1 MEETKSVDKI
11 YLTDEE
17 IEAEDLLI
25 GLINVVEEDLDSIVK
40 NNEWVK
46 IENKKLYFVQS
57 KNILITDS
65 TRAVCPYDR
74 YDYEMDGIGEGTYMN
89 YSEAYDLFYTHKS
102 SNPLIESDC
111 VKNAN
116 GDRKDYIF
124 SFYNKSETRH
134 LRIKD
139 GNYWDWY
146 VSRNCSIKIPVKRG
160 LSKRRLLTFIR
171 YGLVPSKSSLK
182 KIYKMLADMYDKKI
196 ITASDD
202 KILYKYNDVKES
214 EFYQSLKGLYINSY
228 DTKKLKSELL
238 NVDKK
243 RCDRDTYEETI
254 LTDDGAGHW
263 DLWEKSS
270 QEGTEIALTEK
281 LIARNP
287 LADVLDD
294 GIIGIDF
301 GTRSTVV
308 GYQNG
313 RDVTHLLRIGKNK
326 LGEEAK
332 KEDYENPTVIEF
344 DDIESF
350 MQAYSAKAGRPDT
363 SWDDIKVSHTA
374 NYNFKN
380 TTEKKDSDNFYSY
393 FYNLKQWC
401 GNTTK
406 ETAETIKSLNTK
418 TEKKLYKYVDL
429 KEDDFDPIEIYAYY
443 LGLYINNMTNKIY
456 LRYIMSF
463 PVTYEKQVREKILE
477 SFTKGL
483 KKSLPE
489 TVLNDEATMKKF
501 EVKAGAGEPASYAVC
516 ALKEFN
522 CAPGDDS
529 SILYGIFDFGGGTT
543 DFDYGTWRYANEDD
557 FDEEDYD
564 YVIEHFGAAGSK
576 YLGGENL
583 LELLAYE
590 VFKANKKVLL
600 ENRITFTKPVQCDV
614 FDGHDELIK
623 DTQIAKRNTK
633 QLAEALRPF
642 MEESIYLV
650 GDETKEL
657 DEKAKA
663 DLEYYIDETKKTF
676 GVESEEY
683 KKNVVKIC
691 EEFGISPDK
700 YLKNNSSDNEKFP
713 VYEIESSFEALN
725 SGLLKVNLFDVTG
738 EFKEIELK
746 LESPNDNI
754 HVDLLGILSKQI
766 EEGINNF
773 CHGFLQA
780 ISSEKFKAK
789 NIKISNIYIFIAGNA
804 GKSPIVEN
812 VFNQY
817 INEYFPDICKI
828 CNVDFKRNLFLM
840 PPLGTEDADKLQKQ
854 AGKEIDVNSLTRPT
868 GKTGVV
874 YGLIDS
880 REDGKILVLSDNDV
894 EDEIPF
900 KYFVGISKR
909 EMFKVIMKMGSE
921 YGKWIKFKNAKV
933 DKFEIYYTS
942 LPVALNGGLS
952 ISDSSIIRKNLRI
965 EQTFSDKDVAIY
977 IRAVKPYAIEY
988 AVAKESEIENEK
1000 YLLNPIEVNLK

>member
-1 MEETKSVDKI
+1 
-11 YLTDEE
+11 
-17 IEAEDLLI
+17 
-25 GLINVVEEDLDSIVK
+25 
-40 NNEWVK
+40 
-46 IENKKLYFVQS
+46 
-57 KNILITDS
+57 
-65 TRAVCPYDR
+65 
-74 YDYEMDGIGEGTYMN
+74 
-89 YSEAYDLFYTHKS
+89 EAYDLFYTYKS
-102 SNPLIESDC
+102 SNPLISGNYVE
-111 VKNAN
+111 NADGNEVN
-116 GDRKDYIF
+116 GVAYKDGSYERYW
-124 SFYNKSETRH
+124 SLSGGTFYN
-134 LRIKD
+134 D
-139 GNYWDWY
+139 NWCNGN
-146 VSRNCSIKIPVKRG
+146 SIKIPVKRG
-160 LSKRRLLTFIR
+160 LSKRRLLTFIQ
-171 YGLVPSKSSLK
+171 YGLVPSKSSFKDL
-182 KIYKMLADMYDKKI
+182 YKMLADMYDKKI

-657 DEKAKA
+657 DGELKAK
-663 DLEYYIDETKKTF
+663 LEYSINEAKKEY
-676 GVESEEY
+676 GVESKEY
-683 KKNVVKIC
+683 IGYVKELC
-691 EEFGISPDK
+691 EGLGISPDK

-780 ISSEKFKAK
+780 ISSEKLKAK

>member
-1 MEETKSVDKI
+1 MEETRSIKKI
-11 YLTDEE
+11 YLSD
-17 IEAEDLLI
+17 ADLDAKDLLI
-25 GLINVVEEDLDSIVK
+25 NIINKVESDLTKITNQ
-40 NNEWVK
+40 NNWVK
-46 IENKKLYFVQS
+46 ILNKKLYYANNW
-57 KNILITDS
+57 NILIAD
-65 TRAVCPYDR
+65 TRRFNCSYNG
-74 YDYEMDGIGEGTYMN
+74 YSYEMDGIGQGTCMSYYIAKN
-89 YSEAYDLFYTHKS
+89 LFYDYKS
-102 SNPLIESDC
+102 NNPFLEGNS

-116 GDRKDYIF
+116 GDLKEFVACSNTNGNQDCIEI
-124 SFYNKSETRH
+124 SNCQ
-134 LRIKD
+134 LRGWSWNDSDTIKIPIKD
-139 GNYWDWY
+139 GL
-146 VSRNCSIKIPVKRG
+146 CT
-160 LSKRRLLTFIR
+160 RRIITFIE
-171 YGLVPSKSSLK
+171 YDLVPSKS
-182 KIYKMLADMYDKKI
+182 KIKEFYEILSKLYSDNV
-196 ITASDD
+196 ITISGD
-202 KILYKYNDVKES
+202 KIRYKYSDIKNC
-214 EFYQSLKGLYINSY
+214 EFYFELKEEY
-228 DTKKLKSELL
+228 LKAFDCNELKAELL
-238 NVDKK
+238 NVDKNK
-243 RCDRDTYEETI
+243 CDRDTYEETI

-263 DLWEKSS
+263 DLWEKSNR
-270 QEGTEIALTEK
+270 EGTEIEFDEK

-313 RDVTHLLRIGKNK
+313 RDITHLLRIGKNK

-350 MQAYSAKAGRPDT
+350 MQEYSAKAGRPET
-363 SWDDIKVSHTA
+363 LWSDIKVSHTA

-393 FYNLKQWC
+393 FYSLKQWC

-418 TEKKLYKYVDL
+418 IEKKLYKYINL
-429 KEDDFDPIEIYAYY
+429 QEDDFDPIEIYAYY

-463 PVTYEKQVREKILE
+463 PVTYEKIVREKILT

-489 TVLNDEATMKKF
+489 TVLNDEVTMKKF

-522 CAPGDDS
+522 CAPGDNS

-543 DFDYGTWRYANEDD
+543 DFDYGTWRYADEDD
-557 FDEEDYD
+557 FDEEGYD

-576 YLGGENL
+576 YLGGEHL

-590 VFKANKKVLL
+590 VFKANKKEILA
-600 ENRITFTKPVQCDV
+600 NRITFTKPLQCDI

-623 DTQIAKRNTK
+623 DTQVAKRNTK
-633 QLAEALRPF
+633 QLSEVLRLF
-642 MEESIYLV
+642 IEESISLV
-650 GDETKEL
+650 KMVEDGATE
-657 DEKAKA
+657 
-663 DLEYYIDETKKTF
+663 DLI
-676 GVESEEY
+676 V
-683 KKNVVKIC
+683 
-691 EEFGISPDK
+691 EEFNEMEYSDGEGIDAENSVTSEN
-700 YLKNNSSDNEKFP
+700 NNSNTKFP
-713 VYEIESSFEALN
+713 VYDIKTSFEPLN
-725 SGLLKVNLFDVTG
+725 SGSLKVNLFDVTG

-746 LESPNDNI
+746 LESPSDNI
-754 HVDLLGILSKQI
+754 HVNLLEILSQQI
-766 EEGINNF
+766 EEGIKNF

-780 ISSEKFKAK
+780 ISSEKFKTK
-789 NIKISNIYIFIAGNA
+789 NERISNIYIFVAGNA
-804 GKSPIVEN
+804 GKSPIVKN
-812 VFNQY
+812 IFNQY
-817 INEYFPDICKI
+817 INEYFPNICKH
-828 CNVDFKRNLFLM
+828 CNIDFSRNVFLM
-840 PPLGTEDADKLQKQ
+840 PPLGTKEADDIQLQL
-854 AGKEIDVNSLTRPT
+854 GKNIDELSLTRPT

-900 KYFVGISKR
+900 KYFVGTSKR
-909 EMFKVIMKMGSE
+909 EKFKVIMRMGSE
-921 YGKWIKFKNAKV
+921 YGKWIKFKSAKV

-942 LPVALNGGLS
+942 LPVALNGCLD

-965 EQTFSDKDVAIY
+965 EQTFNNKEISIY
-977 IRAVKPYAIEY
+977 IRATKPYAIEY
-988 AVAKESEIENEK
+988 AVAKESEIESNTYILE
-1000 YLLNPIEVNLK
+1000 PIEVNLK

>member
-17 IEAEDLLI
+17 IEAKDLLI

-89 YSEAYDLFYTHKS
+89 YSEAYDLFYTYKS
-102 SNPLIESDC
+102 SNPLISGNYVE
-111 VKNAN
+111 NA
-116 GDRKDYIF
+116 
-124 SFYNKSETRH
+124 
-134 LRIKD
+134 D
-139 GNYWDWY
+139 GNEVNRVAYKDSGYERYWSLPDCTYYSDNWC
-146 VSRNCSIKIPVKRG
+146 RGNSIKIPVKRG
-160 LSKRRLLTFIR
+160 LSKRRLLTFIQ

-182 KIYKMLADMYDKKI
+182 EIYKMLADMYDKKI

-228 DTKKLKSELL
+228 DTEKLKSELL

-363 SWDDIKVSHTA
+363 SWEDIKVSHTA

-429 KEDDFDPIEIYAYY
+429 KENDFDPIEIYAYY

-489 TVLNDEATMKKF
+489 TILNDEATMKKF

-543 DFDYGTWRYANEDD
+543 DFDYGTWRYADEDD

-657 DEKAKA
+657 DEGTKEKLECCINEAKK
-663 DLEYYIDETKKTF
+663 EY
-676 GVESEEY
+676 GVESETYVEIV
-683 KKNVVKIC
+683 KNVCRKC
-691 EEFGISPDK
+691 HISPDK
-700 YLKNNSSDNEKFP
+700 YLKNNSSDDEKFP

-780 ISSEKFKAK
+780 ISSEKFKTK
-789 NIKISNIYIFIAGNA
+789 NTKISNIYIFIAGNA

-828 CNVDFKRNLFLM
+828 CKVDFKKNLFLM

-854 AGKEIDVNSLTRPT
+854 AGKKIDETSLTRPT

-977 IRAVKPYAIEY
+977 IRATKPYAIEY
-988 AVAKESEIENEK
+988 AVAKENEIDNEK
-1000 YLLNPIEVNLK
+1000 YLLNPVEVNLK